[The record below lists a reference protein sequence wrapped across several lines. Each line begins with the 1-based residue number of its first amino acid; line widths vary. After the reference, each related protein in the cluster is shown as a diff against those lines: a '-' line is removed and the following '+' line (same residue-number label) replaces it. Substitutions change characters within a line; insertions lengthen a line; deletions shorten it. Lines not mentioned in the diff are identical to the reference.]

1 MARRLRE
8 LSTTTFR
15 AVVFLGLLAAS
26 SPAQKTIIISDS
38 LAANSDRLKVNNPA
52 QWLGRIPGWRFG
64 DYAVG
69 SSKGGATETATHRN
83 LFDTKSQSHTTER
96 FSFVLTNKTTDSAMV
111 DALRN
116 SDVDSLKG
124 LQLGNGWSIGREAV
138 VESGNFSAIVTIN
151 GDTTGRWGLFLGIA
165 ADSGYAGFLTN
176 GDRRISVALASS
188 NRDPS
193 DLRGPPAI
201 GFEFVEGGR
210 SVGAVQY
217 FGGSNALNRFVWI
230 DRSLDARTKLIL
242 AAAMTAILQANR
254 L

>member
-1 MARRLRE
+1 MKTL
-8 LSTTTFR
+8 R
-15 AVVFLGLLAAS
+15 AVIFLGLLVAPPPSA
-26 SPAQKTIIISDS
+26 AQKTIIIGDS

-52 QWLGRIPGWRFG
+52 QWSGRVAGWRFG
-64 DYAVG
+64 DYAVA
-69 SSKGGATETATHRN
+69 SSKRGEAKTTTNQN
-83 LFDTKSQSHTTER
+83 LLDTKSQSHTTER
-96 FSFVLTNKTTDSAMV
+96 FRFVLTNKTTDSAMV

-124 LQLGNGWSIGREAV
+124 FQLGGGWSIGREAV

-151 GDTTGRWGLFLGIA
+151 GDTTDQWGLSLGVG
-165 ADSGYAGFLTN
+165 ADSGDAGFLTN

-201 GFEFVEGGR
+201 GYAFVEGGR
-210 SVGAVQY
+210 SVGAVQF
-217 FGGSNALNRFVWI
+217 FGGTNALTRFVWL

>member
-1 MARRLRE
+1 MKTLR
-8 LSTTTFR
+8 S
-15 AVVFLGLLAAS
+15 VVFLGLLAAPPPS
-26 SPAQKTIIISDS
+26 AAQKTIIISDS
-38 LAANSDRLKVNNPA
+38 LVANSDRLKVNNPA
-52 QWLGRIPGWRFG
+52 QWLGRVAGWRFG
-64 DYAVG
+64 DYAVA
-69 SSKGGATETATHRN
+69 SSKRAETKTTTNRN
-83 LFDTKSQSHTTER
+83 LLDTKSKSHSTER

-124 LQLGNGWSIGREAV
+124 FQLGGGWSIGREAV

-151 GDTTGRWGLFLGIA
+151 RDTTDQWGLFLGVG
-165 ADSGYAGFLTN
+165 ADSGAAGFLTN

-201 GFEFVEGGR
+201 GYEFVEGGR

-217 FGGSNALNRFVWI
+217 FGGTNALTRFVWL

-242 AAAMTAILQANR
+242 AAAMTAIIQANR